1 MIKKFITNLYGL
13 ATILFVVGGLLIY
26 QGEKSGSVVISV
38 GLLMNVVFRII
49 SLKKDYLKELK
60 MLEILKLC
68 SAVFLA
74 VTVVLFFIDFN
85 ALEYVIVAIVFDVI
99 LNIDDLA
106 GRKVLKRKN

>member
-1 MIKKFITNLYGL
+1 MIKKVISNLYGL

-26 QGEKSGSVVISV
+26 QGEKSGSLVISI
-38 GLLMNVVFRII
+38 GLLMNVIFRII
-49 SLKKDYLKELK
+49 NLRKDNLRALK

-99 LNIDDLA
+99 LNIEDLA
-106 GRKVLKRKN
+106 GKKVLSGRK